1 MRRCVIKWFK
11 HDTDASID
19 AKLQELLLDYGAT
32 GYGLYWYC
40 IELIAK
46 EVTPKNITFELEHDA
61 RIIARNLN
69 LTPQETINIMKRMVE
84 LGLFDF
90 SNNEKLRCVKIA
102 YRLDDTLRKSLNT
115 ELIIKNFRSNS
126 DKLRQTPT
134 NSGATRTYP
143 EKVHSE
149 EEEDKEEK
157 KKRREVDKEEKRIYS
172 QADYKEIISH
182 LNEITNSNFKTSSQ
196 KTKDLITARMN
207 EGFTVD
213 DFKQVHIIKFA
224 EWTGTE
230 FEKFLR
236 PQTLYS
242 NKFESYLNQK
252 ISDYEKMKAVSQH
265 TGLSPLE
272 MLKQQGYAS

>member
-1 MRRCVIKWFK
+1 MKWFK

-134 NSGATRTYP
+134 NSGVTRTYP
-143 EKVHSE
+143 EKVHS
-149 EEEDKEEK
+149 EEDKEEK

>member
-1 MRRCVIKWFK
+1 MKWFK

-134 NSGATRTYP
+134 NSGVTRTYP